1 MEKFTVHEFQF
12 ESQSP
17 TGEPGPW
24 KISSVVVSD
33 DEFADLVLTI
43 RGMSVRSYKG
53 PHMEKADVDAIEQ
66 ARHIPLIYKGSIT
79 RFLFDRYNVQ
89 TPFMSVIVRGEGTTV
104 LQRFLCET
112 PENHDN
118 PDSVNEVSRYN

>member
-17 TGEPGPW
+17 TGENGPW
-24 KISSVVVSD
+24 KMSSVVVSD
-33 DEFADLVLTI
+33 EEFADLVLTI
-43 RGMSVRSYKG
+43 RGLNVRSYKG
-53 PHMEKADVDAIEQ
+53 PHMKKADVDAIEQ

-104 LQRFLCET
+104 IQRYLCET
-112 PENHDN
+112 PANIDS
-118 PDSVNEVSRYN
+118 PDSVDEAHGYN